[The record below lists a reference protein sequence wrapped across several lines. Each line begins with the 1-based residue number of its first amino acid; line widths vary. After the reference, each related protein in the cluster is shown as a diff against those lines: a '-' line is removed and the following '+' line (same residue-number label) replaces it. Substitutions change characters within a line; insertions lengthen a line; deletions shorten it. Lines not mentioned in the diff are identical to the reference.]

1 MQSFRRPQNTDRRLR
16 LERAAAESGLTIN
29 QVIYRWMI
37 QSDPQVIPLVA
48 VSRME
53 HLKEDLAAAELEL
66 CRQSMDLLNWP
77 IDPIE

>member
-1 MQSFRRPQNTDRRLR
+1 
-16 LERAAAESGLTIN
+16 
-29 QVIYRWMI
+29 MI